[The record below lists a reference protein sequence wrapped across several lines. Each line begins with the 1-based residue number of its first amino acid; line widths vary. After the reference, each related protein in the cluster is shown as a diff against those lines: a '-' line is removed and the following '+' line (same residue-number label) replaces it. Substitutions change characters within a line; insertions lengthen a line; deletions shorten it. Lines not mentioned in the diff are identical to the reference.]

1 MEDTMI
7 DSTEPASHATG
18 LDAYRPEEIAQR
30 IEAAGTAKTRLGFVP
45 LAMLGVLAG
54 AFIGF
59 GAVFYLVV
67 ITGAGDSFGPARL
80 LGGAAFSLGL
90 ILVIVGGAELFTGN
104 TLIIMARLEDRIST
118 AALAKNWAIV
128 FAGNFAGALV
138 LVVVIV
144 AAGTLTLDNGAVAQT
159 AVKVAEAKF
168 ALSPMAAFARGIL
181 CNALVCLAVWLTF
194 AARDVAGK
202 ILAILWP
209 ITAFV
214 ALGFEHS
221 VANMFL
227 LPLGLAAG
235 AEGGVWPIM
244 KNLVFVTLGNIVGGA
259 GGVAGAYWACYLRGP
274 QNYS

>member
-1 MEDTMI
+1 
-7 DSTEPASHATG
+7 
-18 LDAYRPEEIAQR
+18 
-30 IEAAGTAKTRLGFVP
+30 
-45 LAMLGVLAG
+45 
-54 AFIGF
+54 
-59 GAVFYLVV
+59 
-67 ITGAGDSFGPARL
+67 
-80 LGGAAFSLGL
+80 
-90 ILVIVGGAELFTGN
+90 
-104 TLIIMARLEDRIST
+104 
-118 AALAKNWAIV
+118 
-128 FAGNFAGALV
+128 
-138 LVVVIV
+138 
-144 AAGTLTLDNGAVAQT
+144 
-159 AVKVAEAKF
+159 
-168 ALSPMAAFARGIL
+168 MAAFARGIL

>member
-1 MEDTMI
+1 MI